1 MEHIYSNFIID
12 GSNRERGEKLL
23 EIIDQIKKK
32 ICKVYDEEASI
43 EMPVRG

>member
-1 MEHIYSNFIID
+1 MEHIYPNFIID
-12 GSNRERGEKLL
+12 GSNREKLL